1 MWNYILLWFWLA
13 FPCKSC
19 LVMSNIFSCICWSSV
34 CIIWKKCLFRYSTPF
49 KLDYYYYLCYWI
61 VWVLYISWILSPF
74 SDIWFAK
81 IFSYFIH
88 KLPFNFTDHF
98 LCCTEY
104 FYPIFLFC
112 SRHIDLLA
120 KIKKEYTPI
129 PKPHQRGLLTN
140 S

>member
-19 LVMSNIFSCICWSSV
+19 LVMLKHLFMYLLAICMYSLEKMSIQIFYSFVIRLLVLLWLLNCMSS
-34 CIIWKKCLFRYSTPF
+34 
-49 KLDYYYYLCYWI
+49 
-61 VWVLYISWILSPF
+61 LYILDTRPF

-98 LCCTEY
+98 LCCTES
-104 FYPIFLFC
+104 FYPIFLLW

-120 KIKKEYTPI
+120 KLKKEYTSI
-129 PKPHQRGLLTN
+129 PKPHKRGLLTN